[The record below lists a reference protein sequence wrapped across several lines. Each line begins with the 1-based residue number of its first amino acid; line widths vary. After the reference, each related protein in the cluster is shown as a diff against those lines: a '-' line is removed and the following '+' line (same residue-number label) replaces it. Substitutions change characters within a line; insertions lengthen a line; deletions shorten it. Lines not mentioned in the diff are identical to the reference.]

1 MWLHVEIAELCISL
15 LVMHPVVPFIIS
27 LISLLLV
34 HSLQWDLKEH
44 I

>member
-27 LISLLLV
+27 LINLLLV
-34 HSLQWDLKEH
+34 RSLQWDLKEH
-44 I
+44 V